1 MYPELHIRIW
11 MSSRRNPSMII
22 GMSMGQETCRNPWT
36 GFTQF
41 TLLEEKPPDG
51 YMWYGRRES
60 RKQLPM
66 RGRGTRFGHSMESI
80 HTRVKLKLL
89 RRRKEV
95 YESFSSRR
103 KSRKSSKLSIPWN
116 LAKPVK
122 IFPGIIV
129 HQRLTV
135 PRQMVLL
142 RESYAGLKKGL
153 LLYCCNQVWMKN
165 GGRIPLNVTAICEKF
180 TTSYQTGKHPTNGD
194 LENHSRHPISA
205 KDQPRLRQF
214 GKRVLLGI
222 FLGYAFFAV
231 GIWTGDVVGRR
242 H

>member
-1 MYPELHIRIW
+1 
-11 MSSRRNPSMII
+11 MII
-22 GMSMGQETCRNPWT
+22 GMSMGQETCRILEQVSLNLLHWKKNLLTDICGT
-36 GFTQF
+36 GGENLGTVTDTQSWCKIWP
-41 TLLEEKPPDG
+41 LNGVD
-51 YMWYGRRES
+51 
-60 RKQLPM
+60 
-66 RGRGTRFGHSMESI
+66 

-89 RRRKEV
+89 SRRKEV

-103 KSRKSSKLSIPWN
+103 KTRKSSKLSIPWN

-122 IFPGIIV
+122 ICPGIIV
-129 HQRLTV
+129 RQHLTV
-135 PRQMVLL
+135 QKQMVLL